1 MAAEPSERD
10 VLIVLAD
17 VSGYTRFILDNQV
30 EAVRGQLCISVLLEA
45 VLREVRIPLRLQEIE
60 GDAVF
65 LYAANDG
72 DEVAWRETV
81 KQVRDKLDQFFTAF
95 RAAMSA
101 RAETTS
107 CTCAVCANA
116 RELRLKIIAH
126 SGRAVFH
133 NIAGRSLVSGAD
145 VILAHRLLKN
155 SVPSHEYLL
164 LTEPAH
170 RELGVEG
177 EFARHSERYDGFGLV
192 PTFVRASDNGQLR
205 SALTR
210 ANKGKI
216 MRKILLAIGLIAL
229 AAAVVIVAVRGPIL
243 IEGANAADVVRT
255 SAPEFAPSTE
265 WLQSKPLTFA
275 ALRGQVVVVH
285 FWTFRC
291 SNCIHN
297 YPAYKAWQKEYGG
310 KAVTIIGIH
319 TPEFA
324 SEADTKRIRA
334 KAEENGLTFPIAV
347 DNNGQNWKNWNNRYW
362 PSIYLIDKSGRV
374 RYRWEGELNSATT
387 NDERLVR
394 QRIDELLAEK
404 G

>member
-1 MAAEPSERD
+1 MAREPTECD

-17 VSGYTRFILDNQV
+17 ISGYTRFILANQV

-45 VLREVRIPLRLQEIE
+45 VLREVRIPLQLQEIE

-72 DEVAWRETV
+72 DEVAWRETL
-81 KQVRDKLDQFFTAF
+81 KQVRDNLDHFFTTF

-101 RAETTS
+101 HAEMTS
-107 CTCAVCANA
+107 CACAVCANA

-133 NIAGRSLVSGAD
+133 NIAGRSLVSGAV

-164 LTEPAH
+164 LTEPAY

-177 EFARHSERYDGFGLV
+177 EFSRHSESYDGFGAV
-192 PTFVRASDNGQLR
+192 PTYVRGQSDCDSR
-205 SALTR
+205 SACPP
-210 ANKGKI
+210 ANKGQV
-216 MRKILLAIGLIAL
+216 MRKTLLAVGLFAL
-229 AAAVVIVAVRGPIL
+229 VAVVVIMAVRGPTAL
-243 IEGANAADVVRT
+243 EGANAAEVART
-255 SAPEFAPSTE
+255 SAPEFAPATE
-265 WLQSKPLTFA
+265 WLQSKPLTWA
-275 ALRGQVVVVH
+275 TLRGRVVVAH
-285 FWTFRC
+285 FWTLGC
-291 SNCIHN
+291 INCIHN
-297 YPAYKAWQKEYGG
+297 YPVYKAWQKEYGEKG
-310 KAVTIIGIH
+310 VTIIGIH

-324 SEADTKRIRA
+324 SEADVGRVRT
-334 KAEENGLTFPIAV
+334 KAEQNGLKFPIAV
-347 DNNGQNWKNWNNRYW
+347 DNDGQNWKNWNNRYW
-362 PSIYLIDKSGRV
+362 PCVYLIDKNGRV
-374 RYRWEGELNSATT
+374 RYRWEGELSSATT
-387 NDERLVR
+387 NGEQIMR